1 MTTQRTPEPVSFN
14 AVIVGTGAIA
24 SALVEELLQRHR
36 SGRVVMLGRSERTI
50 PDDPRVSFVALDA
63 ANPDSVFES
72 AMQVQQSFNQ
82 IHLLANTVGVL
93 HTESQLPEKNLK
105 AIRADNLQYS
115 FQVNAILL
123 PLLAQAY
130 GKLLRHDQP
139 AMLVSL
145 SARVGSIEDNQ
156 MGGWYAYR
164 ASKAAHNMLLKT
176 IAREWRISHRNVTVA
191 ALHPGTVRSRLSEPF
206 LDEKTYPNR
215 ILTPDES
222 AVALLNVIEN
232 LGPADSGC
240 FLDWQGKV
248 IPW

>member
-1 MTTQRTPEPVSFN
+1 MTGKRTAGPGRFN

-24 SALVEELLQRHR
+24 SALVQGLLQRHG
-36 SGRVVMLGRSERTI
+36 SGRLVVLGRSEHTV
-50 PDDPRVSFVALDA
+50 PDDPRVSFVAFDA
-63 ANPDSVFES
+63 ANPDSVLDS
-72 AMQVQQSFNQ
+72 AMQVQESFNQ
-82 IHLLANTVGVL
+82 IHFLVNTVGIL
-93 HTESQLPEKNLK
+93 HTETQSPEKNLK

-115 FQVNAILL
+115 FQINAILL

-139 AMLVSL
+139 AVLASL

-191 ALHPGTVRSRLSEPF
+191 ALHPGTVRSGLSQPF

-215 ILTPDES
+215 ILTPGES
-222 AVALLNVIEN
+222 AEALLNVIEN
-232 LGPADSGC
+232 LSPGDSGC

-248 IPW
+248 VPW